1 MQAHQS
7 FGRLQDAC
15 EGTRGTDGTTS
26 SSEGIPKTEEPGTVS
41 WARGERE
48 EQGFFPEKETGVR
61 RWRARAETL
70 PPGSLFSFSFFFL
83 MERVKLFLKW
93 IHHEYL
99 LLVQVLSWL

>member
-7 FGRLQDAC
+7 FGRLQDVC

-26 SSEGIPKTEEPGTVS
+26 SSEGIPKTEEPGIVS

-70 PPGSLFSFSFFFL
+70 PPGSLFSFSFFFSYGKSKT
-83 MERVKLFLKW
+83 VFKTD
-93 IHHEYL
+93 
-99 LLVQVLSWL
+99 SS